1 MNSVLKIRVFK
12 AVMTVVAVSELFRE
26 EVANRF
32 KKLEVAHR
40 AGYVL
45 FEKPYVQLFWC
56 F

>member
-12 AVMTVVAVSELFRE
+12 VVMTVLAVVEHFRE

-40 AGYVL
+40 ASYEF
-45 FEKPYVQLFWC
+45 FEKPHVQLCWC